1 MSISGGQEDYKN
13 NLTSGPILNENA
25 IISKFHCCDMQ
36 KRIIFEVII
45 KRNINLL
52 K

>member
-1 MSISGGQEDYKN
+1 MLQEANHNRIPQY
-13 NLTSGPILNENA
+13 PQILNENA
-25 IISKFHCCDMQ
+25 IIPKFPCGDMQ